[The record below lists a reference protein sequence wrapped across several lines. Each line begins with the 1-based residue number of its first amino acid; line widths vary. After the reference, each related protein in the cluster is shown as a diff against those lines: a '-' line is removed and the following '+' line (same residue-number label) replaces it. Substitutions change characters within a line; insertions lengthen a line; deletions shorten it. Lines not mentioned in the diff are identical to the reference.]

1 MHSTQQK
8 RIDEMDVTYQ
18 LTFFGFFGLQLFL
31 CLGFHDKLWQID
43 AFFSLTAITCQ
54 VCGIF
59 QMTKSFLQ
67 IVKLK
72 TTLFCYICLTI
83 NIIDT
88 GWVMQTKNGAFA
100 DLTTCFWFTYF
111 IWNVWLPIV
120 QNFVYQIT
128 FFGSILKIDQN
139 EQFVSSTFLSK
150 QSFLTSISDETHW
163 YVPLVTKAYRD
174 VEKKRTFSTM
184 L

>member
-18 LTFFGFFGLQLFL
+18 LTFLAFLVWNFFFVPGVP
-31 CLGFHDKLWQID
+31 WQIITD
-43 AFFSLTAITCQ
+43 WCLFSLTAITCQ

-88 GWVMQTKNGAFA
+88 SWVMQTKNGAFA
-100 DLTTCFWFTYF
+100 DLSTCFWFTYF
-111 IWNVWLPIV
+111 IWIVWLPIV

-150 QSFLTSISDETHW
+150 QSFLTSISDEAQW
-163 YVPLVTKAYRD
+163 YVPLVTK
-174 VEKKRTFSTM
+174 F
-184 L
+184 